1 MMTHCL
7 TVLMAFS
14 APPGGAGAP
23 QDPKAQL
30 FSTLGMFV
38 VMGVLFYFALIRPQK
53 LRQKEL
59 EDRVKGLKPGDK
71 VLTSGGILGT
81 IVTIK
86 EKSLSI
92 RSEDTKLEVLK
103 SAVSEVTERKGELA
117 ETKS

>member
-1 MMTHCL
+1 
-7 TVLMAFS
+7 MAFS
-14 APPGGAGAP
+14 APSGGAGAP

-53 LRQKEL
+53 LRQREL
-59 EDRVKGLKPGDK
+59 EDRVKSLKPGDK